1 MTDALRAS
9 KALARRSA
17 AALVVALAAASLVA
31 CGDEDDGGDGDSGEP
46 GITLYSGRVPPQI
59 GPVID
64 LYEERTGTDIEVRFG
79 ETSQLASTIIE
90 EGDNSPA
97 DAFFAQDA
105 GALGAVQDE
114 GLFTELPPAILERV
128 KPGFRSRAGEWVGV
142 TARARVIGY
151 GPQADR
157 SELPASVLD
166 LTEPEWSGR
175 VGWAPSNAS
184 FQAFVTALR
193 LTEGEDAAREWLE
206 GMLANDTAP
215 YENNIALRDAI
226 AAGEVDVGLL
236 NHYYVAQAKAEDPD
250 YPVDIYS
257 PPGDIGAMVNTAGIG
272 VLESTDQRDAAL
284 DFVRF
289 LLSREAQE
297 FFAESSREYPVT
309 EGVPAHPS
317 LTPLAE
323 IPRPDVDL
331 SQIDDLQG
339 TIELLQETGAL

>member
-1 MTDALRAS
+1 MRTQDSHR
-9 KALARRSA
+9 KRRA
-17 AALVVALAAASLVA
+17 AALVSAVLAALALAA
-31 CGDEDDGGDGDSGEP
+31 CGSEDSGDDDGDTGEP
-46 GITLYSGRVPPQI
+46 GITLYSGRIPPQI

-90 EGDNSPA
+90 EGGNSPA

-114 GLFTELPPAILERV
+114 GLFTELPPALLDRV
-128 KPGFRSRAGEWVGV
+128 APQFRSAAGEWVGV

-151 GPQADR
+151 GPEVER

-166 LTEPEWSGR
+166 LDDEEWSGR
-175 VGWAPSNAS
+175 VGWAPTNAS

-193 LTEGEDAAREWLE
+193 LTEGEEAASEWLE
-206 GMLANDTAP
+206 GMVANDTAA

-272 VLESTDQRDAAL
+272 VLDSTDQRGQAL
-284 DFVRF
+284 GFVRF

-297 FFAESSREYPVT
+297 FFADSSREYPVVA
-309 EGVPAHPS
+309 GVPAHPS
-317 LTPLAE
+317 LTPLSE

-331 SQIDDLQG
+331 SRIDDLQG
-339 TIELLQETGAL
+339 TITLLQETGAL